1 MGKIITG
8 KNRSK
13 KDVITQ
19 KASALF
25 RKKGF
30 SATSM
35 RDIAEAIGIEAPS
48 LYNHIES
55 KNEILIDLC
64 FNIAKVFTD
73 FLKEVEYSSG
83 SNLSKIESIIR
94 FHISMMT
101 NEFESVYISNHE
113 WKHLPEPYLSEF
125 KNQRRNYRLRLAA
138 ILQKGIDKREI
149 RPVNANV
156 SVHTILAAING
167 IEDWQKSGRKVDAK
181 IIEENIIQILIEGL
195 KNK

>member
-13 KDVITQ
+13 KDVITC

-35 RDIAEAIGIEAPS
+35 RDIAEAIGVEAPS

-55 KNEILIDLC
+55 KNEILTDIC
-64 FNIAKVFTD
+64 FNIAKLFTD
-73 FLKEVEYSSG
+73 FLKEVESESG

-94 FHISMMT
+94 FHISMMID
-101 NEFESVYISNHE
+101 EFESVYISNHE
-113 WKHLPEPYLSEF
+113 WKHLPEPYLGEF
-125 KNQRRNYRLRLAA
+125 KNQRRNYRLRLGA
-138 ILQKGIDKREI
+138 ILQKGIDKKEI
-149 RPVNANV
+149 RPVNATV
-156 SVHTILAAING
+156 SVHTILSAING

-181 IIEENIIQILIEGL
+181 LIEKNIIQILIEGL

>member
-1 MGKIITG
+1 MGKINAG
-8 KNRSK
+8 KNGSK
-13 KDVITQ
+13 KDVITR

-35 RDIAEAIGIEAPS
+35 RDIAESIGVEAPS

-55 KNEILIDLC
+55 KNDILKDIC
-64 FNIAKVFTD
+64 FNIAKLFTD
-73 FLKEVEYSSG
+73 FLKEVESDSG

-94 FHISMMT
+94 FHISMMIDQ
-101 NEFESVYISNHE
+101 FEDVYISNHE
-113 WKHLPEPYLSEF
+113 WKHLPEPYLSDF
-125 KNQRRNYRLRLAA
+125 KNKRKNYRLRLAA
-138 ILQKGIDKREI
+138 ILQKGIVKKEI
-149 RPVNANV
+149 RPVNAIV
-156 SVHTILAAING
+156 SVHTILSAING

-181 IIEENIIQILIEGL
+181 LIEENIIQILIEGL

>member
-13 KDVITQ
+13 KDAIMR

-35 RDIAEAIGIEAPS
+35 RDIAESIGVEAPS

-55 KNEILIDLC
+55 KNEILKDIC
-64 FNIAKVFTD
+64 FNIAKLFTD
-73 FLKEVEYSSG
+73 FLKEVEHSSG
-83 SNLSKIESIIR
+83 SNLSKIERIIR
-94 FHISMMT
+94 FHISMMI
-101 NEFESVYISNHE
+101 NKFESVYISNHE
-113 WKHLPEPYLSEF
+113 WKYLPEPQLSEF

-138 ILQKGIDKREI
+138 ILQKGIDKKEI

-156 SVHTILAAING
+156 SIHTILSAING
-167 IEDWQKSGRKVDAK
+167 IEDWQNSGRKVDAK
-181 IIEENIIQILIEGL
+181 LIEENIIQILIEGL
-195 KNK
+195 RNK